1 MKTSRRNIG
10 VALFVALGLVFI
22 GSHSASAL
30 YSVDE
35 LNTKLE
41 NGFNTAKQLD
51 YGDSTTNN
59 DSCRQVTNIAKNNN
73 ESIETLRYTYINQGY
88 SGHSA
93 ASYKS
98 PSWLSKS
105 GFPNTTN
112 PVVVQYGATELDL
125 QINSMV
131 MLCGTLV
138 RPDVGTACKNMPTAT
153 MLDDNRWVTDGNPDS
168 YPNPIGNVCLRP
180 AMTANYTR
188 IENLTAATTG
198 PLQGRVVIAPGKTL
212 TIVRDENSRY
222 WFAAPVVFKYVFN
235 RPITAGGKITLTLR
249 TKKINNYNGTY
260 KCNTGFVN
268 GPNDFKSTCK
278 PYEDEVSL
286 RIQVS
291 ASYNLNPQIN
301 VSSTGAVMS
310 GQTYDVR
317 GEITNNGGTAST
329 GTNWQVSRM
338 VYAPGVAPP
347 TAPPSDGA
355 LNPCAAFTGYKAGS
369 CQSYSSGTNNFSV
382 GGPFSVGSRTDTA
395 DVEMGAKIC
404 YAASVNTPTP
414 LAAPAWRHSALK
426 CVIIGK
432 KPKINILGGDVR
444 TGSDIDVSNTSISI
458 DNRVRWY
465 GSWGE
470 YGVFA
475 NGDNIE
481 ARFGSAAS
489 LKDGPTAL
497 GRKGTN
503 PLTFA
508 NTPANLPASTNMIP
522 GQFGDSGL
530 GTSTLASALQTL
542 LPPET
547 AGFNADLASISS
559 DGRYDVGSEGVRGD
573 NITRSLVI
581 NSSRTVTI
589 TGNITYA
596 ANVTVP
602 NNLPQVVIIAKE
614 IVIAEGVERV
624 DAWLLTPADDG
635 TLKTCSIN
643 SATNLRTTNCNKQ
656 LQVNGPVVAKTGRL
670 YRTAGSDSVNPGE
683 AGKPAEVM
691 NLPASTY
698 VWQYTQA
705 ARQGGL
711 RTVQLTEL
719 PPRY

>member
-10 VALFVALGLVFI
+10 VALFIALGLVFI

-73 ESIETLRYTYINQGY
+73 ASIETLRFSYINQGY

-138 RPDVGTACKNMPTAT
+138 RPDVGTACKNIPTAT

-235 RPITAGGKITLTLR
+235 HPITAGGKITLTLR

-291 ASYNLNPQIN
+291 ASYNLKPQIN

-338 VYAPGVAPP
+338 VYAPGVAPS
-347 TAPPSDGA
+347 TAPPSEGA

-382 GGPFSVGSRTDTA
+382 GGPFSVGARTDTA

-426 CVIIGK
+426 CVTIGK

-444 TGSDIDVSNTSISI
+444 TGSDIDVSNTSIGATPA
-458 DNRVRWY
+458 RWY
-465 GSWGE
+465 GSWVE
-470 YGVFA
+470 YGAFA
-475 NGDNIE
+475 NGNNVE
-481 ARFGSAAS
+481 GRFGSGAS
-489 LKDGPTAL
+489 LRNGPTAL

-508 NTPANLPASTNMIP
+508 NTLVTQPTDTNMIP
-522 GQFGDSGL
+522 GQFND
-530 GTSTLASALQTL
+530 STLGQSSLKSSILNLFPTS
-542 LPPET
+542 LP
-547 AGFNADLASISS
+547 GFNQNLASLPS
-559 DGRYDVGSEGVRGD
+559 DGRYDVDSTPVRGEG
-573 NITRSLVI
+573 ITRSLVI
-581 NSSRTVTI
+581 NSTGTVRI

-596 ANVTVP
+596 ADVTVP

-614 IVIAEGVERV
+614 IVIADSVERV
-624 DAWLLTPADDG
+624 DAWLLTPADEG
-635 TLKTCSIN
+635 MLKTCSIN
-643 SATNLRTTNCNKQ
+643 SATNLRTTICNKQ
-656 LQVNGPVVAKTGRL
+656 LQVNGPVVAQTGNF
-670 YRTAGSDSVNPGE
+670 YRTAGSDSSSEEE
-683 AGKPAEVM
+683 AGRPAETL
-691 NLPASTY
+691 NLPASAY